1 MCLAA
6 VNGPSAVVVSGDED
20 AVLAVAGHWAEQGRR
35 TRRLMVSHAFHSHR
49 MEPMLAEFAEVLE
62 TVGFAEP
69 RVPVVS
75 TVPGA
80 GDVTEPGH
88 WLRNVRETVRFSD
101 AVRTAA
107 DAGTTLFAELGPDA
121 VLSAPAADSLDD
133 DVLAVPVQRAG
144 RPGAATAVAAVAAL
158 HASGARVD
166 RAAYFAGTGARRVD
180 LPTYA
185 FQHARFWLTPPAT
198 TPAGLA
204 GVGLT
209 TAGHPLLGAAVEL
222 PGADGVVFTGR
233 LSLRTHPWLADHA
246 ILGPALLP
254 GTAFLDLALAAGR
267 HVGCPRVDDLGLEAP
282 LPLPAQ
288 GAVRLQVRVEA
299 LEADG
304 RRQLG
309 VYSRPEDDEHAWTR
323 HAVGVLAPDGGPAP
337 EALTAWPPPGA
348 EPLPIGDLYE
358 DLAAAGFDYGPVFRG
373 LRAVWER
380 DGAVYADVAL
390 PADAGSSEEYGVHP
404 ALLDAALHAL
414 GFGDLVA
421 DWGRG
426 QLPFAWTGARVHA
439 VGASALRVRLTASGG
454 GITLTAADPAGQ
466 PVVTVEGIRLRPVSD
481 APAPRRTARPHRM
494 EWTPVQ
500 SAAPLSADDVTEL
513 FVVPGGTRG
522 TDVVAETHV
531 AVVDALARIRTR
543 LADDRPGRLVFVTR
557 GAVAVGT
564 DEEPDPVA
572 GAVWGL
578 VRSAQSEHP
587 GRFTLVDLASDG
599 DRADVTPAVLT
610 GEAQLAVRGA
620 TVLAPRLAP
629 APPVSVPAAAF
640 GQDGTVLVTGGTG
653 TLGAV
658 VARHLA
664 VEHGVRHLVLTGR
677 RGPEAPGAAE
687 LVAELAALGA
697 TARVV
702 ACDVADRDALAG
714 LLAGIEPPL
723 TAVVHAAGVLD
734 DATVESLTPERVR
747 TVLRPKVDAAWHLH
761 ELTAD
766 LDLTAFVLFSSAAG
780 VLGAPG
786 QGNYAAANAFLDT
799 LAAFRRAQGL
809 PGVALA
815 YGLWETRGGM
825 TAGLGDADVRRV
837 GRAGMRPL
845 GVDDGTALFD
855 AALHGDDALAVAA
868 LWDLPALRAAGD
880 ALPPVL
886 RALVGQPARRA
897 ASAGSGAAAD
907 RFAGLPA
914 AERERAAGD
923 LVREH
928 VAAVLGHASATA
940 VAADRAFLDL
950 GFDSL
955 TAVELRNRLGA
966 ALGLRLGTTAVF
978 DYPTPAALAAHLLD
992 RVLGSAPP
1000 AERTPAPVA
1009 PTDEPIAIVGMA
1021 CRYPGGIMSPD
1032 ELWDTVAAG
1041 VDAVSGF
1048 PADRGWDLAKLFAD
1062 DPDRPGSSHT
1072 REGGFLHDA
1081 GEFDASFFGISPR
1094 EALAMDPQQ
1103 RLLLETSWEAVE
1115 RAGIDPTEL
1124 RGSRTGVYAGVM
1136 YHDYVAG
1143 AGGALPAGVEGYLGT
1158 GNSGSVASGR
1168 VAYTLGLEGPA
1179 VTVDTACS
1187 SSLVALHWAI
1197 QSLRSGE
1204 SDLALAGG
1212 VTVMATPGV
1221 FVDFSRQRGLAADG
1235 RCKSYSTGAD
1245 GTGWA
1250 EGAGMLL
1257 VERLSDARRNGHRVL
1272 AVVRG
1277 SAVNQDGASNGLTA
1291 PNGPSQQRVI
1301 RSALAEA
1308 GLRPSDVDA
1317 VEGHG
1322 TGTSLGDP
1330 IEAEALLATYGQ
1342 DRDADRPL
1350 WLGSVKSNLGHTQAA
1365 AGVAGVIKMVQ
1376 AMRHGVLP
1384 RTLHVDEPSTHVDW
1398 SAGAVELLTEAR
1410 RWPEGE
1416 GPRRAAVSS
1425 FGLSGTNAHVVLEQ
1439 GEPQTPSAARPTD
1452 GSAIV
1457 PVTLSARTD
1466 EGLRL
1471 QADRLAA
1478 ALTADPALA
1487 PLDVA
1492 YSAATGR
1499 GRLGRGATVAA
1510 STRAELLAGLA
1521 ALTGPVTE
1529 PGTGR
1534 TAFLL
1539 TGQGAQRAGTGEQL
1553 ASVYPVFAEAYA
1565 EVCAEFDA
1573 VLDRPLREVVASGE
1587 GLDDTTYAQPAL
1599 FAVEIALARL
1609 LGSWGVTPDFLLG
1622 HSVGELAAAH
1632 LAGVWSLPDAVAV
1645 VAARGRLMAALP
1657 AGGAMA
1663 AIEAPEAEVAA
1674 ELVTG
1679 AVVAA
1684 VNGPASVVVSGTEA
1698 AVHATA
1704 ALWGER
1710 GCRTR
1715 RLKVSHAFHSPL
1727 MEPMLAEF
1735 EEVLAS
1741 VGFRQPRVPVVSTV
1755 TGEAAGEEF
1764 ATTAYWVRHVRDAV
1778 RFADGVRALDRAGV
1792 DTVVEL
1798 GPDAVL
1804 TAMAAPLLPGTATAV
1819 PVLRAGRPEASAVV
1833 TALGTLHHRGADVD
1847 WAAFFAGL
1855 GARRVELPTTAFQR
1869 SRYWLESTPHVGD
1882 LSAAGLAVADHPMLG
1897 AVVESPDGVTLTAR
1911 LGTATHPWLADHAVL
1926 GNVLLPGTAFVE
1938 LAVAAGG
1945 HVGSPTVRELT
1956 LASPLVLPADGS
1968 VSVRVQVGAPVD
1980 GERPVTVSGRADG
1993 ADEWTRYATG
2003 VLAASSAPAAG
2014 TTPWPPEGA
2023 EPVPADGLYDDLAA
2037 AGFGYGP
2044 AFRGLRALWR
2054 RGTDATAEV
2063 FAEVELPTGVEP
2075 TGYGMHPALLD
2086 AALHAIGAAELR
2098 AQGVPFTWTD
2108 VTVHAMGARSAR
2120 VRLAPV
2126 GADEVSLHA
2135 WDHAGEPVATVGS
2148 LRLRP
2153 LGEDDLRAAPAVADA
2168 LFALDWAPVAAG
2180 ATTPGRWALLGGS
2193 EHALADALRPVAD
2206 VEERQDLAA
2215 VGEDVAV
2222 VVAPLPA
2229 KSPRDT
2235 PSALRDVLR
2244 DTLELVQA
2252 WVTDDRTAGAR
2263 LVVLTR
2269 GAVAADDGERPD
2281 LAGASAW
2288 GLVRAAQSEHP
2299 GRIVLVDTDD
2309 APASLAAL
2317 PAALATAEPQLVIRA
2332 GGVRAARLNRSATAV
2347 PATAEPLGARGTV
2360 LVTGATGALGALVA
2374 RHLVAEHG
2382 VRRLLLV
2389 SRSGQHPELARE
2401 LAEAG
2406 ALATFAACDVGDR
2419 AALAALLAGVEPEH
2433 PVTAVVHAAGVLD
2446 DGVVESL
2453 TPDRLGTVLRPKAD
2467 AAWHLHE
2474 LTRDLDAFVLFSSA
2488 AGVLGGPGQG
2498 NYAAANAFL
2507 DALAV
2512 LRRAEGLPATSI
2524 AWGPWAE
2531 GMAGQVDTRR
2541 AARAGLLPLDAAQG
2555 LALFDAARAGA
2566 PVLLAARLDLPG
2578 MRARAAELP
2587 PVLRSLVPAPA
2598 RPVREAAEPLLRT
2611 LAALPAAERER
2622 AALDAVLRHTADVL
2636 GHAAPEGVDPGRG
2649 FQQLGFDSLM
2659 SVELRNRL
2667 GAAAGLRLP
2676 ATTIFDHPTPT
2687 ALAAHLV
2694 AGLTPGRVTVASLRT
2709 STLAE
2714 LEGAADELAADPE
2727 LRDAVQSRLRAL
2739 LRTLEDDDPEGDD
2752 ALGGASLDELLDL
2765 ADQEL
2770 RDLS

>member
-1 MCLAA
+1 MTGGA
-6 VNGPSAVVVSGDED
+6 ED
-20 AVLAVAGHWAEQGRR
+20 MG
-35 TRRLMVSHAFHSHR
+35 T
-49 MEPMLAEFAEVLE
+49 
-62 TVGFAEP
+62 
-69 RVPVVS
+69 
-75 TVPGA
+75 PGY
-80 GDVTEPGH
+80 
-88 WLRNVRETVRFSD
+88 WLRNVREAVRYAD
-101 AVRTAA
+101 AVRTARA
-107 DAGTTLFAELGPDA
+107 AGVTAFLELGPDA
-121 VLSAPAADSLDD
+121 ALSAPTAESVD
-133 DVLAVPVQRAG
+133 DVLVVPVQRAD
-144 RPGAATAVAAVAAL
+144 RPGAATAVAALAAL
-158 HASGARVD
+158 HTGGARVD
-166 RAAYFAGTGARRVD
+166 RAAYFADRDARPVD

-185 FQHARFWLTPPAT
+185 FQHQRYWLTPPAT

-204 GVGLT
+204 GAGLT
-209 TAGHPLLGAAVEL
+209 TVGHPLLGAAVEL
-222 PGADGVVFTGR
+222 PGADGVVFTGS

-267 HVGCPRVDDLGLEAP
+267 HVGCPRVDDLALEAP
-282 LPLPAQ
+282 LPLPAR

-304 RRQLG
+304 RRPIG
-309 VYSRPEDDEHAWTR
+309 VYSRPEDDEYAWTR
-323 HAVGVLAPDGGPAP
+323 HAAGVLAPDSGPVP
-337 EALTAWPPPGA
+337 EPLTEWPPPGA
-348 EPLPIGDLYE
+348 EPLPVGDLYE
-358 DLAAAGFDYGPVFRG
+358 DLAAAGFGYGPVFRG
-373 LRAVWER
+373 LRAVWGR
-380 DGAVYADVAL
+380 DDAVYADVAL
-390 PADAGSSEEYGVHP
+390 PDDAGSSDEYGVHP

-439 VGASALRVRLTASGG
+439 VGARVLRVRLTAEGG
-454 GITLTAADPAGQ
+454 GITLTAADPTGQ
-466 PVVTVEGIRLRPVSD
+466 PVVTVEGVRLRPVAD
-481 APAPRRTARPHRM
+481 APAAVKSARPHRI
-494 EWTPVQ
+494 EWTPV
-500 SAAPLSADDVTEL
+500 AAGTAEGDDVTEL
-513 FVVPGGTRG
+513 IVPGGTPG
-522 TDVVAETHV
+522 GDVVAETHA
-531 AVVDALARIRTR
+531 AVVDALARIRAW
-543 LADDRPGRLVFVTR
+543 LADDRAGRLVFVTR
-557 GAVAVGT
+557 GAVAAGA
-564 DEEPDPVA
+564 DEAPDPVA

-587 GRFTLVDLASDG
+587 DRFTLVDLAPGG
-599 DRADVTPAVLT
+599 DRFDAAAAVRT
-610 GEAQLAVRGA
+610 GEAQLAVRGSA
-620 TVLAPRLAP
+620 VLAPRLARTLP
-629 APPVSVPAAAF
+629 APAPTAVFDP
-640 GQDGTVLVTGGTG
+640 DGTVLVTGGTG
-653 TLGAV
+653 TLGVV

-677 RGPEAPGAAE
+677 RGPDAPGAAE
-687 LVAELAALGA
+687 LVAELAALGT

-702 ACDVADRDALAG
+702 ACDAADREALAG

-723 TAVVHAAGVLD
+723 TGVVHAAGVLD

-799 LAAFRRAQGL
+799 LAAHRRARGL

-815 YGLWETRGGM
+815 YGLWEARGGM

-837 GRAGMRPL
+837 GRAGLRPL
-845 GVDDGTALFD
+845 GAEDGTALFD
-855 AALHGDDALAVAA
+855 AAVHGGDALAVAA
-868 LWDLPALRAAGD
+868 LWDLPALRAAAD
-880 ALPPVL
+880 ALPPLL
-886 RALVGQPARRA
+886 RGLVGQPARRV
-897 ASAGSGAAAD
+897 ASAGTDAGAD
-907 RFAGLPA
+907 RFAGLSE
-914 AERERAAGD
+914 AERERAAVD

-966 ALGLRLGTTAVF
+966 AVGLRLGTTAVF
-978 DYPTPAALAAHLLD
+978 DYPTPAALAAHLLE
-992 RVLGSAPP
+992 RALGTTPP
-1000 AERTPAPVA
+1000 VERAPAPVA
-1009 PTDEPIAIVGMA
+1009 PADEPIAIVGMA
-1021 CRYPGGIMSPD
+1021 CRYPGGVVSPD
-1032 ELWDTVAAG
+1032 DLWRLVAEG
-1041 VDAVSGF
+1041 RDAVSGF
-1048 PADRGWDLAKLFAD
+1048 PADRGWDLGALFAD

-1081 GEFDASFFGISPR
+1081 GEFDAGFFGISPR

-1115 RAGIDPTEL
+1115 RAGIDPASL

-1143 AGGALPAGVEGYLGT
+1143 VGTLPAGVEGYLGT

-1257 VERLSDARRNGHRVL
+1257 VERLSDARRNGHPVL

-1301 RSALAEA
+1301 RSALADA
-1308 GLRPSDVDA
+1308 GLRPTDVDA

-1342 DRDADRPL
+1342 ERDQPL

-1398 SAGAVELLTEAR
+1398 SAGAVELLTEGR
-1410 RWPEGE
+1410 EWPEGE

-1439 GEPQTPSAARPTD
+1439 GEPQTRPAGEPTEQPTD
-1452 GSAIV
+1452 GPAVERTAVAV

-1466 EGLRL
+1466 DGLRL

-1478 ALTADPALA
+1478 ALVADPVLT

-1499 GRLGRGATVAA
+1499 GRLGRGATVVA

-1521 ALTGPVTE
+1521 APGGPATE
-1529 PGTGR
+1529 QGTGR

-1539 TGQGAQRAGTGEQL
+1539 TGQGAQRAGTGEEL
-1553 ASVYPVFAEAYA
+1553 AATYPVFADAYA

-1573 VLDRPLREVVASGE
+1573 VLDRPLRQVVASGE
-1587 GLDDTTYAQPAL
+1587 GLDDTAYAQPAL
-1599 FAVEIALARL
+1599 FALEVALARL
-1609 LGSWGVTPDFLLG
+1609 LGSWGVAPDFLLG

-1632 LAGVWSLPDAVAV
+1632 LAGVWSLRDAVTV
-1645 VAARGRLMAALP
+1645 VATRGRLMAALP
-1657 AGGAMA
+1657 VGGAMA

-1684 VNGPASVVVSGTEA
+1684 VNGPASVVVSGAED
-1698 AVHATA
+1698 AVLATA
-1704 ALWGER
+1704 ALWAGR
-1710 GCRTR
+1710 GRRTR

-1735 EEVLAS
+1735 AEVLAS
-1741 VGFRQPRVPVVSTV
+1741 VGYQQPRVPVVSTV
-1755 TGEAAGEEF
+1755 TGEVVGEEF
-1764 ATTAYWVRHVRDAV
+1764 ATPDYWVRHVREAV
-1778 RFADGVRALDRAGV
+1778 GFADGVRALDAAGV
-1792 DTVVEL
+1792 DTMVEL

-1804 TAMAAPLLPGTATAV
+1804 TAMAAQLLPGTTAVV
-1819 PVLRAGRPEASAVV
+1819 PVLRAGRPEAPAVA

-1869 SRYWLESTPHVGD
+1869 TRYWLESTPRVGD

-1911 LGTATHPWLADHAVL
+1911 LGAATHPWLADHAVL
-1926 GNVLLPGTAFVE
+1926 GTVLLPGTAFVE

-1945 HVGSPTVRELT
+1945 QVGSPRVRELT
-1956 LASPLVLPADGS
+1956 LAAPLVLPADGS
-1968 VSVRVQVGAPVD
+1968 VSVQVQVGALVD

-1993 ADEWTRYATG
+1993 TQEWTRYATG
-2003 VLAASSAPAAG
+2003 VLAASAPAPAAG
-2014 TTPWPPEGA
+2014 SREWPPEGA
-2023 EPVPADGLYDDLAA
+2023 EPVPTDSVYDDLAT

-2044 AFRGLRALWR
+2044 VFRGLRALWR

-2063 FAEVELPTGVEP
+2063 FAEVELPSVAEPAGFGV
-2075 TGYGMHPALLD
+2075 HPALLD
-2086 AALHAIGAAELR
+2086 AALHAVGAGELR
-2098 AQGVPFTWTD
+2098 AQGVPFSWTD
-2108 VTVHAMGARSAR
+2108 VTVHATGARSVR
-2120 VRLAPV
+2120 VRLAPS

-2135 WDHAGEPVATVGS
+2135 WDHDGDPVFTVES

-2153 LGEDDLRAAPAVADA
+2153 LGPDDLRAAPTVADA
-2168 LFALDWAPVAAG
+2168 LFDLDWVPVAATG
-2180 ATTPGRWALLGGS
+2180 ATPGRWALLGGE
-2193 EHALADALRPVAD
+2193 EHGLADALRPVAD
-2206 VEERQDLAA
+2206 VEGHPDLDT
-2215 VGEDVAV
+2215 VGEGVAV
-2222 VVAPLPA
+2222 VIAPLPA
-2229 KSPRDT
+2229 KGSQDV
-2235 PSALRDVLR
+2235 PSAVRDVLR
-2244 DTLELVQA
+2244 GTLELVRS
-2252 WVTDDRTAGAR
+2252 WVTGDRATDAR
-2263 LVVLTR
+2263 LIVLTR
-2269 GAVAADDGERPD
+2269 GAVVADDGERPD
-2281 LAGASAW
+2281 LAGAAAW

-2317 PAALATAEPQLVIRA
+2317 PAALATAEPQLVVRA
-2332 GGVRAARLNRSATAV
+2332 GGVRAARLVRSAAAE
-2347 PATAEPLGARGTV
+2347 PAAPLGARGTV
-2360 LVTGATGALGALVA
+2360 LVTGATGALGALTV

-2389 SRSGQHPELARE
+2389 SRSGENPELAQE
-2401 LAEAG
+2401 LAASG
-2406 ALATFAACDVGDR
+2406 AVAEFAACDVGDR
-2419 AALAALLAGVEPEH
+2419 TALAALLAGVGPEH

-2453 TPDRLGTVLRPKAD
+2453 TPDRLDTVLRPKAD

-2488 AGVLGGPGQG
+2488 AGLLGGPGQG

-2507 DALAV
+2507 DALAA
-2512 LRRAEGLPATSI
+2512 LRRAEGLSATSI

-2541 AARAGLLPLDAAQG
+2541 AARAGMLPLDAAQG
-2555 LALFDAARAGA
+2555 LTLFDVARGGA
-2566 PVLLAARLDLPG
+2566 PVTLAARLDLPG

-2587 PVLRSLVPAPA
+2587 PVLRALVPAPA
-2598 RPVREAAEPLLRT
+2598 RPTTEAAEPLTRT
-2611 LAALPAAERER
+2611 LAALSAAERER
-2622 AALDAVLRHTADVL
+2622 ATLEVVLRHTADVL

-2667 GAAAGLRLP
+2667 STAAGLRLS

-2687 ALAAHLV
+2687 ALAAHLM
-2694 AGLTPGRVTVASLRT
+2694 AGLTPGRVTVSSLRT

-2714 LEGAADELAADPE
+2714 LERASAELAADVE
-2727 LRDAVQSRLRAL
+2727 LRDAVRSRLRAL
-2739 LRTLEDDDPEGDD
+2739 LRTLEDDGGDARDD
-2752 ALGGASLDELLDL
+2752 ALGEVSLDELLDL

-2770 RDLS
+2770 GDLS

>member
-1 MCLAA
+1 MGVAA
-6 VNGPSAVVVSGDED
+6 VNGPLSVVVSGDED
-20 AVLAVAGHWAEQGRR
+20 AVLGVAALWAGRGRR
-35 TRRLMVSHAFHSHR
+35 TRRLRVSHAFHSHR
-49 MEPMLAEFAEVLE
+49 VEPMLAEFGEVLASVE
-62 TVGFAEP
+62 FA
-69 RVPVVS
+69 VPGVPIVS
-75 TVPGA
+75 TVAGA
-80 GDVTEPGH
+80 GEVSEPGY
-88 WLRNVRETVRFSD
+88 WLRNVREAVRFSD
-101 AVRTAA
+101 AVRAAA
-107 DAGTTLFAELGPDA
+107 DAGVTTFLELGPDG
-121 VLSAPAADSLDD
+121 VLSALAAESADGT
-133 DVLAVPVQRAG
+133 LAVPAQRAG

-166 RAAYFAGTGARRVD
+166 RAAFFAGTGARRVD

-185 FQHARFWLTPPAT
+185 FQHARFWLTPPTA

-204 GVGLT
+204 GAGLT
-209 TAGHPLLGAAVEL
+209 TVGHPLLGAAVEL
-222 PGADGVVFTGR
+222 PGADGVVFTGS
-233 LSLRTHPWLADHA
+233 LSLRTHPWLSDHA
-246 ILGPALLP
+246 ILGPVLLP
-254 GTAFLDLALAAGR
+254 GTAFLDLALAAGE

-288 GAVRLQVRVEA
+288 GSVRLQVRVDA
-299 LEADG
+299 VEADG
-304 RRQLG
+304 RRQVG

-323 HAVGVLAPDGGPAP
+323 HATGVLAPDTGAAP
-337 EALTAWPPPGA
+337 EALTEWPPPGA
-348 EPLPIGDLYE
+348 EPVPIGGLYE
-358 DLAAAGFDYGPVFRG
+358 DLAAAGFGYGPLFRG
-373 LRAVWER
+373 LRAVWVR

-390 PADAGSSEEYGVHP
+390 PDDAGSVDDYGVHP

-414 GFGDLVA
+414 GFGGLVA

-426 QLPFAWTGARVHA
+426 QMPFAWTGARVHA
-439 VGASALRVRLTASGG
+439 VGARVLRVRLTAEGG
-454 GITLTAADPAGQ
+454 GIALTAADPTGQ
-466 PVVTVEGIRLRPVSD
+466 PVITVEGVRLRPVAD
-481 APAPRRTARPHRM
+481 APAARRAAQPHRV
-494 EWTPVQ
+494 EWTP
-500 SAAPLSADDVTEL
+500 AAAGTGDVDEVTEL
-513 FVVPGGTRG
+513 SVPGGTAG
-522 TDVVAETHV
+522 GDVVAETHA
-531 AVVDALARIRTR
+531 AVIDALARIRAW
-543 LADDRPGRLVFVTR
+543 LADDRAGRLAFVTR
-557 GAVAVGT
+557 GAVAAGAG
-564 DEEPDPVA
+564 EAPDPVS

-587 GRFTLVDLASDG
+587 GRFVLVDLAPDG
-599 DRADVTPAVLT
+599 DRAEVAAAVRT
-610 GEAQLAVRGA
+610 GEPQTAVRGSA
-620 TVLAPRLAP
+620 VLAPRLARALPVLTP
-629 APPVSVPAAAF
+629 APAF
-640 GQDGTVLVTGGTG
+640 DEDGTVLVTGGTG

-677 RGPEAPGAAE
+677 RGPDAPGAAD
-687 LVAELAALGA
+687 LVAELAELGT

-702 ACDVADRDALAG
+702 ACDAADRDALAA
-714 LLAGIEPPL
+714 LLADIEPPL
-723 TAVVHAAGVLD
+723 TGVVHAAGVLD
-734 DATVESLTPERVR
+734 DATVESLTPERVDA
-747 TVLRPKVDAAWHLH
+747 VLRPKVDAAWHLH
-761 ELTAD
+761 ELTAG
-766 LDLTAFVLFSSAAG
+766 LGLRAFVLFSSAAG

-799 LAAFRRAQGL
+799 LAAHRRAQGL
-809 PGVALA
+809 PGTALA
-815 YGLWETRGGM
+815 YGLWEARGGM

-845 GVDDGTALFD
+845 GAAEGTALFD
-855 AALHGDDALAVAA
+855 AAVRGGDALAVAA
-868 LWDLPALRAAGD
+868 LWDLPALRAAAD
-880 ALPPVL
+880 SLPAML
-886 RALVGQPARRA
+886 RSLVGRTARRA
-897 ASAGSGAAAD
+897 AGAGTDTWAD
-907 RFAGLPA
+907 RFSGLPA
-914 AERERAAGD
+914 ADRERAAAD

-928 VAAVLGHASATA
+928 VAAVLGHESVAA
-940 VAADRAFLDL
+940 VATNRAFLDL

-978 DYPTPAALAAHLLD
+978 DYPTPAALAAHLLE
-992 RVLGSAPP
+992 RVIGSTPP
-1000 AERTPAPVA
+1000 VERAPAPAA
-1009 PTDEPIAIVGMA
+1009 PVDEPIAIVGMA
-1021 CRYPGGIMSPD
+1021 CRYPGGIASPD
-1032 ELWDTVAAG
+1032 ELWAMVAAG
-1041 VDAVSGF
+1041 GDAVSGF
-1048 PADRGWDLAKLFAD
+1048 PADRGWDLGALFSD

-1081 GEFDASFFGISPR
+1081 GEFDAGFFGISPR

-1115 RAGIDPTEL
+1115 RAGIDPASL

-1136 YHDYVAG
+1136 YHDYVARVG
-1143 AGGALPAGVEGYLGT
+1143 TLPEGVEGYLGT

-1235 RCKSYSTGAD
+1235 RCKSYSDGAD

-1257 VERLSDARRNGHRVL
+1257 VERLSDARRLGHPVL

-1342 DRDADRPL
+1342 QRDRSL
-1350 WLGSVKSNLGHTQAA
+1350 WLGSVKSNIGHTQAA
-1365 AGVAGVIKMVQ
+1365 AGVAGIIKMVQ

-1384 RTLHVDEPSTHVDW
+1384 KTLHVDEPSAHVDW

-1410 RWPEGE
+1410 EWPAGE

-1439 GEPQTPSAARPTD
+1439 GEPQPQPAQRP
-1452 GSAIV
+1452 AERPAFVV
-1457 PVTLSARTD
+1457 PVQLSARTD
-1466 EGLRL
+1466 TGLRL

-1478 ALTADPALA
+1478 ALTADPALD
-1487 PLDVA
+1487 PLDA
-1492 YSAATGR
+1492 AFSAATGR
-1499 GRLGRGATVAA
+1499 ARLDRGATVVAG
-1510 STRAELLAGLA
+1510 TRAELLAGLA
-1521 ALTGPVTE
+1521 ALGPATE
-1529 PGTGR
+1529 QGTGR

-1539 TGQGAQRAGTGEQL
+1539 TGQGAQRAGTGEEL
-1553 ASVYPVFAEAYA
+1553 AAAYPVFADAYA
-1565 EVCAEFDA
+1565 EVCAVFDA

-1587 GLDDTTYAQPAL
+1587 GLDDTAYAQPAL
-1599 FAVEIALARL
+1599 FALEVALARL
-1609 LGSWGVTPDFLLG
+1609 LATWGVTPDFLLG

-1632 LAGVWSLPDAVAV
+1632 LAGVWSLRDAVTV

-1657 AGGAMA
+1657 VGGAMA
-1663 AIEAPEAEVAA
+1663 AIEAPEDEVAA

-1679 AVVAA
+1679 AVLAA
-1684 VNGPASVVVSGTEA
+1684 VNGPASVVVSGEEEA
-1698 AVHATA
+1698 VLATA
-1704 ALWGER
+1704 ALWAER
-1710 GCRTR
+1710 GRRTR

-1735 EEVLAS
+1735 EKVLVA
-1741 VGFRQPRVPVVSTV
+1741 VDFQQPNVPVVSTV
-1755 TGEAAGEEF
+1755 TGAVAGDEF
-1764 ATTAYWVRHVRDAV
+1764 RTPAYWVRHVRDAV
-1778 RFADGVRALDRAGV
+1778 RFADGVRALDAAGV

-1798 GPDAVL
+1798 GPDGVL
-1804 TAMAAPLLPGTATAV
+1804 TAMAAQVLPGTAAAV
-1819 PVLRAGRPEASAVV
+1819 PTLRAGRPEVPAVAG
-1833 TALGTLHHRGADVD
+1833 ALGALHHRGTEVD
-1847 WAAFFAGL
+1847 WAAFFAGTD
-1855 GARRVELPTTAFQR
+1855 AQRVELPTTAFQR
-1869 SRYWLESTPHVGD
+1869 TRYWLESTPGVGD
-1882 LSAAGLAVADHPMLG
+1882 LSAAGLDIAGHPMLG
-1897 AVVESPDGVTLTAR
+1897 AVVESPDGVALTGR
-1911 LGTATHPWLADHAVL
+1911 LGIATHPWMADHAVL
-1926 GNVLLPGTAFVE
+1926 GSVLLPGTAFVE

-1945 HVGSPTVRELT
+1945 RVGLPRVRELT
-1956 LASPLVLPADGS
+1956 LAAPLVLPTDGS
-1968 VSVRVQVGAPVD
+1968 VLVQVQVGQLAD
-1980 GERPVTVSGRADG
+1980 GERQVTVSGRADG
-1993 ADEWTRYATG
+1993 ADEWTRHATG
-2003 VLAASSAPAAG
+2003 VLAASERVPATG
-2014 TTPWPPEGA
+2014 SQVWPPEGA
-2023 EPVPADGLYDDLAA
+2023 EPVPTEGGYDDLAA

-2044 AFRGLRALWR
+2044 VFRGLRALWR
-2054 RGTDATAEV
+2054 RGTGASAEV
-2063 FAEVELPTGVEP
+2063 FAEVALPPVADPEGF
-2075 TGYGMHPALLD
+2075 GMHPALLD
-2086 AALHAIGAAELR
+2086 AALHAIGAGGLR
-2098 AQGVPFTWTD
+2098 AGGVPFTWTD
-2108 VTVHAMGARSAR
+2108 VTVHATGARSVR

-2135 WDHAGEPVATVGS
+2135 WDDDGSPVATVEA
-2148 LRLRP
+2148 LCLRP
-2153 LGEDDLRAAPAVADA
+2153 LGPDDLRAAPTAADA
-2168 LFALDWAPVAAG
+2168 LFDLDWVPVT
-2180 ATTPGRWALLGGS
+2180 ATGTTTDRWALLGTE
-2193 EHALADALRPVAD
+2193 EHGLADALRPS
-2206 VEERQDLAA
+2206 AA
-2215 VGEDVAV
+2215 VETHPDLDAVPDGVAV

-2229 KSPRDT
+2229 KSDADV
-2235 PSALRDVLR
+2235 PSAVRDVLR
-2244 DTLELVQA
+2244 ETLELVRS
-2252 WVTDDRTAGAR
+2252 WVTDDRPADTR

-2269 GAVAADDGERPD
+2269 GAVALEGERPD
-2281 LAGASAW
+2281 LAGATAW

-2299 GRIVLVDTDD
+2299 GRIVLIDTDD
-2309 APASLAAL
+2309 ASASLAVL
-2317 PAALATAEPQLVIRA
+2317 PAALATGEPQCVVRA
-2332 GGVRAARLNRSATAV
+2332 GDVRAARLVRSATTE
-2347 PATAEPLGARGTV
+2347 PAAPLGADGTV

-2406 ALATFAACDVGDR
+2406 AVAEFAACDVGDR
-2419 AALAALLAGVEPEH
+2419 AALAALLAGVGPAH

-2453 TPDRLGTVLRPKAD
+2453 TPDRLDTVLRPKAD

-2488 AGVLGGPGQG
+2488 AGLLGGPGQA

-2507 DALAV
+2507 DALAA

-2531 GMAGQVDTRR
+2531 GMAGQVDMRR
-2541 AARAGLLPLDAAQG
+2541 AGRAGLLPLDAAQG
-2555 LALFDAARAGA
+2555 LALFDAARGGA
-2566 PVLLAARLDLPG
+2566 PTRLAARLDLPG
-2578 MRARAAELP
+2578 LRARAAELP

-2598 RPVREAAEPLLRT
+2598 RPVTKDGVEPLART

-2622 AALDAVLRHTADVL
+2622 AMLEAVLRHTADVL
-2636 GHAAPEGVDPGRG
+2636 GHTATDGVDPGRG

-2687 ALAAHLV
+2687 ALAAHLM
-2694 AGLTPGRVTVASLRT
+2694 AGLAPGRVTAASLRS

-2714 LEGAADELAADPE
+2714 LESASAEVAADPE
-2727 LRDAVQSRLRAL
+2727 LRDGLRSRLRAL
-2739 LRTLEDDDPEGDD
+2739 LRTLEDEVQGDD
-2752 ALGGASLDELLDL
+2752 THSDGESGEASLAELLDL

-2770 RDLS
+2770 GDLS